1 MFLSMGPR
9 WLTMRE
15 QKPVVLN
22 VEENEEP
29 WQGNER
35 RKDVLMENLDHDIRM
50 LNSPF
55 WRVMVYI
62 FVGLL
67 AIATW
72 MLKTSI
78 EKTQQVSDNQI
89 EMKTMLKGLTDQFQR
104 NQDDIN
110 QIKHDIEQ
118 LKLSDRSQQERLDT
132 LQGNR
137 SH

>member
-1 MFLSMGPR
+1 
-9 WLTMRE
+9 MRE
-15 QKPVVLN
+15 QKPVVPN

-29 WQGNER
+29 WQGQER

-55 WRVMVYI
+55 WRVMVYV

-110 QIKHDIEQ
+110 QIKHDVEQ
-118 LKLSDRSQQERLDT
+118 LKLSDRSQQERLDA

>member
-1 MFLSMGPR
+1 
-9 WLTMRE
+9 MRE